1 MCKRIKT
8 GNSILTSVGGGC
20 NSTTNLKNKTMA
32 KKINKP
38 ISYVG
43 LPNNPQ
49 RKQINGPLVKIIEYA
64 LTSLHLQRPKH
75 SYGVS
80 YRYLLN
86 QCIRQYLVPDSN
98 IYISVGAG
106 QVWQNMGLNLGDIYK
121 YTYQDVIVP
130 QNNIQVGTCVGT
142 KKSVITKNIIAGQPI
157 AYNSVFIDEHTT
169 PVKDVTEALKQ
180 AYISNPCTFTIIGVL
195 DKMHITKMLKCENAK
210 IAKNTNRISAGDYI
224 SKSSSQ
230 IFNDIISDPSIG
242 YPTI

>member
-1 MCKRIKT
+1 
-8 GNSILTSVGGGC
+8 
-20 NSTTNLKNKTMA
+20 MA

-43 LPNNPQ
+43 LPNKPQ
-49 RKQINGPLVKIIEYA
+49 RMQINRPLVKIIEYA
-64 LTSLHLQRPKH
+64 LTSLHLQRGKH

-98 IYISVGAG
+98 IHISVGAG

-130 QNNIQVGTCVGT
+130 QNNIQVDTCVGT
-142 KKSVITKNIIAGQPI
+142 KKKSVITKNIVAGQPI

-180 AYISNPCTFTIIGVL
+180 AYISNPCTSTIIGIL
-195 DKMHITKMLKCENAK
+195 DKMHITKMLKYENANIK
-210 IAKNTNRISAGDYI
+210 KTTNRICPSYVINNA
-224 SKSSSQ
+224 SSQ
-230 IFNDIISDPSIG
+230 ILNSIINDPNINYPRIIP
-242 YPTI
+242 

>member
-1 MCKRIKT
+1 
-8 GNSILTSVGGGC
+8 
-20 NSTTNLKNKTMA
+20 MA

-38 ISYVG
+38 ISYIG
-43 LPNNPQ
+43 LPNKPQ
-49 RKQINGPLVKIIEYA
+49 RRQINKPLVKIIEYA
-64 LTSLHLQRPKH
+64 LTNLHLQRGKH

-98 IYISVGAG
+98 IHISVYAG

-130 QNNIQVGTCVGT
+130 QNNIQVDTCVGT
-142 KKSVITKNIIAGQPI
+142 KKKSVITKNIVAGQPI

-180 AYISNPCTFTIIGVL
+180 AYISNPCTSTIIGIL

>member
-1 MCKRIKT
+1 
-8 GNSILTSVGGGC
+8 
-20 NSTTNLKNKTMA
+20 MA

-49 RKQINGPLVKIIEYA
+49 RKQINRPLVKIIEYA

-98 IYISVGAG
+98 IHISVGAKR
-106 QVWQNMGLNLGDIYK
+106 VWQNMGLNLGDIYK
-121 YTYQDVIVP
+121 YTYQDVIAP
-130 QNNIQVGTCVGT
+130 QNNIQVDTCVGT
-142 KKSVITKNIIAGQPI
+142 KKKSVITKNIVAGQPI

-169 PVKDVTEALKQ
+169 PVKDVTEALKL
-180 AYISNPCTFTIIGVL
+180 AFCNNPQQSTIIDIL
-195 DKMHITKMLKCENAK
+195 DKMHITKMLKCENAN
-210 IAKNTNRISAGDYI
+210 IGKNTNRVSAGNYI
-224 SKSSSQ
+224 SKSSIQ
-230 IFNDIISDPSIG
+230 IFNDIISDPSIN
-242 YPTI
+242 YPQI

>member
-1 MCKRIKT
+1 MYEKAKIS
-8 GNSILTSVGGGC
+8 NSILTSVGGGC

-43 LPNNPQ
+43 LPNNLQ
-49 RKQINGPLVKIIEYA
+49 RKQINRPLVKIIEYA
-64 LTSLHLQRPKH
+64 LTSLLLQRPKH

-98 IYISVGAG
+98 IHISVGAKR
-106 QVWQNMGLNLGDIYK
+106 VWQNMGLNLGDIYK

-130 QNNIQVGTCVGT
+130 QNGIQVCTYLGT
-142 KKSVITKNIIAGQPI
+142 KKTPLTKNIVARQPI

-169 PVKDVTEALKQ
+169 PVKDVTEALKL
-180 AYISNPCTFTIIGVL
+180 ACGNNPQQSTIIDIL
-195 DKMHITKMLKCENAK
+195 DKMHITKMLKCENAN
-210 IAKNTNRISAGDYI
+210 IAKNTNRISAGNYI